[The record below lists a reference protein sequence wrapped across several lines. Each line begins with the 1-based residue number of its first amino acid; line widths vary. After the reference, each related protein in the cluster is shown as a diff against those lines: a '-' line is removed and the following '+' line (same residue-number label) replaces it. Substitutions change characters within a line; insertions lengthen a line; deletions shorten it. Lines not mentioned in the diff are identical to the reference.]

1 MTQIVSVPTETLMI
15 SQQLARFAANLR
27 YEEIPALVIERAK
40 LHILDSL
47 GVALASSTEDFAP
60 RVLASI
66 ASLSGPG
73 AYPVIGFADKL
84 PVRDAVLVNGAMVHG
99 IDFDDTHAA
108 GVLHASSSALPMAL
122 AAVQSTNGNGKD
134 LLLAY
139 MIAIETGSR
148 IAIAAKSGFHLNGFH
163 PTGMVAPFGA
173 VLAIGRLWGM
183 TEAQITHAQGVVLSM
198 ASGSFEFIEDGAW
211 NKRLHPGWAVGAALT
226 ACSLAKGGFIGATKT
241 YEGRHG
247 LYNAYLGR
255 TMTADLSACTA
266 GLGETWE
273 MLNVSLKPYPVC
285 HYNHAFLDAALA
297 LRKAH
302 DVHVEDIDSIVAAIG
317 KDQIGIVCEP
327 EANKRRPQNT
337 YDARFSLHFALAA
350 ALVCGRFTM
359 NEIDASVIGD
369 RRVQELSDRT
379 SYVIDPDSTFPRHY
393 GGKLEIHMKDGRVLR
408 HAEPINRGS
417 RENPLSSDDI
427 IAKFRTTA
435 SRALSRERVDL
446 AVTRTLALE
455 ASASPQS
462 LFDAINPP
470 QTF

>member
-1 MTQIVSVPTETLMI
+1 MTQKDSAPAESLLI

-27 YEEIPALVIERAK
+27 YEDIPAPVIARAK

-60 RVLASI
+60 KVLASI
-66 ASLSGPG
+66 ASLAGPG

-84 PVRDAVLVNGAMVHG
+84 PIRDAVLVNGAMVHG

-122 AAVQSTNGNGKD
+122 AAVQSTGGNGKD

-139 MIAIETGSR
+139 LIAIEAGSR
-148 IAIAAKSGFHLNGFH
+148 IAMAAKSGFHLNGFH

-173 VLAIGRLWGM
+173 VLGIGRLWGL
-183 TEAQITHAQGVVLSM
+183 TEAQMAHAQGAVLSM
-198 ASGSFEFIEDGAW
+198 ASGSFEFLEDGAW

-226 ACSLAKGGFIGATKT
+226 ACSVAKGGFIGATKT
-241 YEGRHG
+241 YEGRYG

-255 TMTADLSACTA
+255 KETGDLSACTA

-302 DVHVEDIDSIVAAIG
+302 GIRVEDIDSIVAAIG

-327 EANKRRPQNT
+327 ETNKRRPQNP

-350 ALVCGRFTM
+350 ALVRGRFTM
-359 NEIDASVIGD
+359 DEIDTAVIAD
-369 RRVQELSDRT
+369 RRVQELSDRIC
-379 SYVIDPDSTFPRHY
+379 YVIDPDSTFPRHY
-393 GGKLEIHMKDGRVLR
+393 GGKLEIHLKDGRLLR

-417 RENPLSSDDI
+417 RENPLTSDDI
-427 IAKFRTTA
+427 IAKFHTTA
-435 SRALSRERVDL
+435 SRALPRERIEL
-446 AVTRTLALE
+446 AVARTLTLD
-455 ASASPQS
+455 SCTSPQS
-462 LFDAINPP
+462 LFDAVNPP
-470 QTF
+470 QVR

>member
-1 MTQIVSVPTETLMI
+1 MKQKDSAPAESLLI
-15 SQQLARFAANLR
+15 SHQLARFASNLR
-27 YEEIPALVIERAK
+27 YEDIPAPVIARAK

-66 ASLSGPG
+66 ASLAGPG

-84 PVRDAVLVNGAMVHG
+84 PIRDAVLVNGAMVHG

-122 AAVQSTNGNGKD
+122 AAVQSTGGNGKD

-139 MIAIETGSR
+139 LIAIEAGSR
-148 IAIAAKSGFHLNGFH
+148 IAMAAKSGFHLNGFH

-173 VLAIGRLWGM
+173 VLGIGRLWGL
-183 TEAQITHAQGVVLSM
+183 TKAQMAHAQGAVLSM
-198 ASGSFEFIEDGAW
+198 ASGSFEFLEDGAW

-255 TMTADLSACTA
+255 KETGDLSACTA

-302 DVHVEDIDSIVAAIG
+302 DIRVEDIDSIVAAIG

-327 EANKRRPQNT
+327 EANKRRPQNP
-337 YDARFSLHFALAA
+337 YDARFSLHFALAT
-350 ALVCGRFTM
+350 ALVRGRFTM
-359 NEIDASVIGD
+359 DEIDTAVMAD
-369 RRVQELSDRT
+369 RRVEELSDRT
-379 SYVIDPDSTFPRHY
+379 RYVIDPDSTFPRHY

-427 IAKFRTTA
+427 IAKFHTTA
-435 SRALSRERVDL
+435 SRALPRERVEL
-446 AVTRTLALE
+446 AVARTLALG
-455 ASASPQS
+455 SSDSPLS

-470 QTF
+470 QTH

>member
-1 MTQIVSVPTETLMI
+1 MTQKDSATTETLLI

-27 YEEIPALVIERAK
+27 YEDIPAPVIGRAK

-60 RVLASI
+60 RVFASI

-84 PVRDAVLVNGAMVHG
+84 PIRDAVLVNGAMVHG

-122 AAVQSTNGNGKD
+122 AAVQSTGGNGRD

-139 MIAIETGSR
+139 LIAVETGSR

-173 VLAIGRLWGM
+173 VLGIGRLWGL
-183 TEAQITHAQGVVLSM
+183 TEAQMAHAQGAVLSM
-198 ASGSFEFIEDGAW
+198 ASGSFEFLEDGAW

-226 ACSLAKGGFIGATKT
+226 ACSVAKGGFIGATKT

-255 TMTADLSACTA
+255 KETGDLSACTA
-266 GLGETWE
+266 GLGESWE

-302 DVHVEDIDSIVAAIG
+302 GIRVEDIESIVAAIG

-327 EANKRRPQNT
+327 EANKRRPQNP

-350 ALVCGRFTM
+350 ALVRGRFTM
-359 NEIDASVIGD
+359 AEIDTAVMAD

-379 SYVIDPDSTFPRHY
+379 RYVIDPDSTFPRHY
-393 GGKLEIHMKDGRVLR
+393 GGKLEIHLKDGRVLR

-427 IAKFRTTA
+427 IAKFHTTA
-435 SRALSRERVDL
+435 SRALSRERVEL
-446 AVTRTLALE
+446 AVVRTLALDS
-455 ASASPQS
+455 SASPQS

-470 QTF
+470 QAH